1 MPIQP
6 ALSFGRLYRRNA
18 EMVAHR
24 DRQPCQLSVT
34 YLADY
39 APTTEGPT
47 PWPICVRPRDGG
59 PPVEFHQSV
68 GDAVLF
74 SGVELDHFRPLF
86 TAGERSVS
94 LLMHYVGRDYSG
106 RLF

>member
-6 ALSFGRLYRRNA
+6 AYSFAWLYGRNA
-18 EMVAHR
+18 ELGAHR
-24 DRQPCQLSVT
+24 DRDPCRLTVT

-39 APTTEGPT
+39 APATDGPT
-47 PWPICVRPRDGG
+47 PWPIYVHARDRG
-59 PPVEFHQSV
+59 PPREIRQSV

-74 SGVELDHFRPLF
+74 LGQELEHFRPPF

-94 LLMHYVGRDYSG
+94 LLMHYVDRDFSG
-106 RLF
+106 KLF